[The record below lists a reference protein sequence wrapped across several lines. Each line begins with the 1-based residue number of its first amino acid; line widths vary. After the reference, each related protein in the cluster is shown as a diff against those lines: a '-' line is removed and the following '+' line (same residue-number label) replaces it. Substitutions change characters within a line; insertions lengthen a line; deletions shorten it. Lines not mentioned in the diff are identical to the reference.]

1 MAVALLEYR
10 LNLDTTVNYFYR
22 GSGTVVINGTS
33 GDPFFESAVAFAN
46 AGFYDGEW
54 VYDYD
59 HNIWKITKVTNTTDD
74 LIFTAFNGEIYR
86 EFRSNEIFAFETAP
100 YIWMNAYLKTI
111 DQSNAMIAQIE
122 QKMAEKGVTPE
133 SKTVISPLFQNLLN
147 VINAV
152 NYNTQKYSETHS
164 CCLPDSNGVGFS
176 FNGDDYTIKMPLLMM
191 LAKSVRPQRNTEEV
205 KNKRRIALQK
215 MGKIR

>member
-59 HNIWKITKVTNTTDD
+59 HNIWKITKVTFALDGSVASTGIASNVAWDD
-74 LIFTAFNGEIYR
+74 RLTA
-86 EFRSNEIFAFETAP
+86 T
-100 YIWMNAYLKTI
+100 YL
-111 DQSNAMIAQIE
+111 
-122 QKMAEKGVTPE
+122 
-133 SKTVISPLFQNLLN
+133 
-147 VINAV
+147 
-152 NYNTQKYSETHS
+152 
-164 CCLPDSNGVGFS
+164 
-176 FNGDDYTIKMPLLMM
+176 
-191 LAKSVRPQRNTEEV
+191 
-205 KNKRRIALQK
+205 
-215 MGKIR
+215 